1 MIITSHRNPRNYPL
15 KRAEKDSDGLSYGV
29 AGVLNLI
36 QNCTLTEQP
45 ITSFDWC
52 VDKTG
57 LAACSSFDQSIR
69 VLITTK
75 LHLY

>member
-1 MIITSHRNPRNYPL
+1 M
-15 KRAEKDSDGLSYGV
+15 
-29 AGVLNLI
+29 NLI

-57 LAACSSFDQSIR
+57 LAVCSSFDQSIR